1 MARTDKKQADLPSR
15 DEILRFIEESP
26 EPVGLREIARAFGL
40 RGGARAR
47 LKDSLRTLR
56 GEGLIGRGRRG
67 GVAPAGREGDGLPKV
82 LVVEVTGTDADGELL
97 ARPQNWRS
105 EAAPPTIYLAPERRG
120 RPALTAGDRALVRLQ
135 QIEPGVYEGRPIRVL
150 DGAPRRILGVYDP
163 KTDGGRVRPT
173 DRRVKSELS
182 LRREHAE
189 GAEAGELVLVEA
201 LQERRRLGLQPVR
214 VVERLGPL
222 DSSKALSLI
231 AIHEHDIPSVFS
243 AAALAEAEAAQGVT
257 ELESGIGP
265 ARLDLRDLPLVT
277 IDGADARDFDDA
289 VWAEADPAP
298 GNPGGWRLIVAIAD
312 VAHYVRP
319 GSALDGA
326 ARERGNSVY
335 FPDRVVPMLPE
346 ALSNGWCSLK
356 PEAPRPCLAAELWID
371 AEGSLLRHRFHR
383 ALMRSR
389 ARLTYEQIQAARDGN
404 ADGTTAPLL
413 TEVVEPLY
421 GAYEALARGRAAR
434 GVLELDLPERQ
445 VRFDQAGE
453 VAAIEVRQRLDSHKL
468 IEEFMITANVAAAE
482 ALEDRGLPC
491 LYRIH
496 DVPDPQKLEA
506 LREVLRSLNLSM
518 PRGQTIKPAAFNR
531 ILQRS
536 AEHAEAAMVS
546 RLVLQAQSQAA
557 YAPRNIGHYG
567 LALRRYAHFTSPIRR
582 YADLVVHRALIV
594 AFGLGEGGLEDGEIA
609 GLEETARHI
618 SSSERRAQVAERD
631 TLDRFSAAFLQ
642 DRIGARFTGQV
653 SGVTRFGLFVTLD
666 ESGADG
672 LVPVS
677 SLPDDR
683 YDHDPKAHA
692 LVGRR
697 WGRRYRLGERVDLR
711 LAEADPISGGLI
723 LSLEE
728 ASERPRRSRR
738 KGR

>member
-1 MARTDKKQADLPSR
+1 MARSDKPKVELPTR
-15 DEILRFIEESP
+15 DELLRFIEESP

-47 LKDSLRTLR
+47 LKESLRDLR
-56 GEGLIGRGRRG
+56 GEGLIGRDGRG
-67 GVAPAGREGDGLPKV
+67 GVAVAGRDGHDLPRV
-82 LVVEVTGTDADGELL
+82 LVVEVTGSDADGELL
-97 ARPQNWRS
+97 ARPQSWRR
-105 EAAPPTIYLAPERRG
+105 EETPPTIYLQAERRG

-135 QIEPGVYEGRPIRVL
+135 PLEPGVYEARIIRVL
-150 DGAPRRILGVYDP
+150 DSAPRRMLGIYDP
-163 KTDGGRVRPT
+163 KTEGGRLRPT
-173 DRRVKSELS
+173 DRRAKSDFA
-182 LRREHAE
+182 LRAEHAK
-189 GAEAGELVLVEA
+189 GAEAGELVLAEA
-201 LQERRRLGLQPVR
+201 IQERRRLGLPAVR
-214 VVERLGPL
+214 VVERLGQL
-222 DSSKALSLI
+222 DSNRALSLI
-231 AIHEHDIPSVFS
+231 AIHEHDIPSAFS
-243 AAALAEAEAAQGVT
+243 ETALAEAETAQGVT
-257 ELESGIGP
+257 DLAQDSGP
-265 ARLDLRDLPLVT
+265 ARLDLRDLDLVT

-289 VWAEADPAP
+289 VWAEPDPSP

-319 GSALDGA
+319 GSALDGE

-356 PEAPRPCLAAELWID
+356 PEEPRPCLAAELWVD

-389 ARLTYEQIQAARDGN
+389 ARLTYEQIQTARDGRP
-404 ADGTTAPLL
+404 DDLTQPLM
-413 TEVVEPLY
+413 ERVVAPLY
-421 GAYEALARGRAAR
+421 GAYEALARGRRER

-445 VRFDQAGE
+445 VLFGE
-453 VAAIEVRQRLDSHKL
+453 DGRVAAIEARQRLDSHRL

-482 ALEDRGLPC
+482 TLEKHGPAC
-491 LYRIH
+491 LYRVH

-506 LREVLRSLNLSM
+506 LRDVLRSLNLSL

-531 ILQRS
+531 ILQRT
-536 AEHAEAAMVS
+536 AEHTEAAMVS
-546 RLVLQAQSQAA
+546 RLVLQSQSQAA

-582 YADLVVHRALIV
+582 YADLIVHRALIT
-594 AFGLGEGGLEDGEIA
+594 AFGLGSGGLDEPAVE
-609 GLEETARHI
+609 GLEETARRI
-618 SSSERRAQVAERD
+618 STTERRAQLAERD
-631 TLDRFSAAFLQ
+631 TLDRFSAAYLQ
-642 DRIGARFTGQV
+642 DRIGARFTGRIN
-653 SGVTRFGLFVTLD
+653 GVTRFGLFVTLD

-683 YDHDPKAHA
+683 YDLDPKSQA

-697 WGRRYRLGERVDLR
+697 WGRRYRLGERADLR
-711 LAEADPISGGLI
+711 LVEADPISGGLI
-723 LSLEE
+723 LNLEG
-728 ASERPRRSRR
+728 SQKKPHRHRGKRR
-738 KGR
+738 